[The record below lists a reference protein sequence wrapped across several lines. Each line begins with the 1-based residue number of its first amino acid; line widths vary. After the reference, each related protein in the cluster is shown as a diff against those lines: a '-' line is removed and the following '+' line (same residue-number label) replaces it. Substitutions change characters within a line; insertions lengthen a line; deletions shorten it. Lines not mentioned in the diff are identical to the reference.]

1 MAFGYDTDMALR
13 AAAALANS
21 EHADPDALSTVDDLA
36 DFVRTWG
43 WTGTV
48 LGTPAEVAAVRGVRA
63 QVRSLWAPDED
74 TAVARVNAL
83 LEQANAV
90 PQLVKHDEYDWH
102 LHATPSDAPL
112 ATRMVVEAAMAVVDV
127 IRDGEFDRL
136 RVCAA
141 DDCDDVLI
149 DLTKNRSRR
158 FCDAGCGNRLNVAAF
173 RARQAGN

>member
-21 EHADPDALSTVDDLA
+21 EHADPDGLSTVQDLA
-36 DFVRTWG
+36 DFVQAWG

-48 LGTPAEVAAVRGVRA
+48 LGTPAELRQVRDIRA
-63 QVRSLWAPDED
+63 QVRSLWAPDEE

-112 ATRMVVEAAMAVVDV
+112 AIRMVVEAAMAVVDV
-127 IRDGEFDRL
+127 IRDREFDRL

-141 DDCDDVLI
+141 DDCDNVLI

-173 RARQAGN
+173 RARQAGS

>member
-21 EHADPDALSTVDDLA
+21 EHAEPDALSTVDDLA
-36 DFVRTWG
+36 DFVQTWG

-48 LGTPAEVAAVRGVRA
+48 LGTPSELAAVREVRA

-83 LEQANAV
+83 LEHANAV

-127 IRDGEFDRL
+127 IRAGELHRL

>member
-21 EHADPDALSTVDDLA
+21 EHAAPDGLSTVQDLT
-36 DFVRTWG
+36 DFVLAWG

-48 LGTPAEVAAVRGVRA
+48 LGTPAELRQVRDIRA
-63 QVRSLWAPDED
+63 QVRSLWAPDEHA
-74 TAVARVNAL
+74 AVERVNVL
-83 LEQANAV
+83 LHQANAV

-127 IRDGEFDRL
+127 IRDREFDRL

-141 DDCDDVLI
+141 DDCDNVLI
-149 DLTKNRSRR
+149 DLTRNRSRR

-173 RARQAGN
+173 RARQAGS

>member
-1 MAFGYDTDMALR
+1 MAFGYDTDVALR

-21 EHADPDALSTVDDLA
+21 EHADPDGLSTVHDLA
-36 DFVRTWG
+36 HFVQTWG

-48 LGTPAEVAAVRGVRA
+48 LGTPAELRRVRDVRA
-63 QVRSLWAPDED
+63 QVRSLWAPDE
-74 TAVARVNAL
+74 TAAVERVNTL

-112 ATRMVVEAAMAVVDV
+112 ETRMVVEAAMAVVDV
-127 IRDGEFDRL
+127 IRDQEFDRL

-141 DDCDDVLI
+141 DDCDNVLI

>member
-21 EHADPDALSTVDDLA
+21 EHADPDALSTGQDLT
-36 DFVRTWG
+36 DFVQTWG
-43 WTGTV
+43 WTGTI
-48 LGTPAEVAAVRGVRA
+48 LGTAAELAAVREVRA
-63 QVRSLWAPDED
+63 QVRWLWAPDQ
-74 TAVARVNAL
+74 TAAVARVNEL
-83 LEQANAV
+83 LARANAV
-90 PQLVKHDEYDWH
+90 PQLVRHDEYDWH

-127 IRDGEFDRL
+127 IRAGEFDRL

-141 DDCDDVLI
+141 DDCDNVLI

-173 RARQAGN
+173 RARQAGS

>member
-21 EHADPDALSTVDDLA
+21 EHAAPDGLSTVQDLA
-36 DFVRTWG
+36 DFVLAWG

-48 LGTPAEVAAVRGVRA
+48 LGTPAELRQVRDIRA
-63 QVRSLWAPDED
+63 HVRSLWAPDEHA
-74 TAVARVNAL
+74 AVERVNVL
-83 LEQANAV
+83 LDQANAV

-127 IRDGEFDRL
+127 IRDREFDRL

-141 DDCDDVLI
+141 DDCDNVLI
-149 DLTKNRSRR
+149 DLTRNRSRR

-173 RARQAGN
+173 RARQAGS

>member
-21 EHADPDALSTVDDLA
+21 EHAAPDGLSTVQDLA
-36 DFVRTWG
+36 DFVLAWG

-48 LGTPAEVAAVRGVRA
+48 LGTPAELRQVRDIRA
-63 QVRSLWAPDED
+63 QVRSLWAPDEHA
-74 TAVARVNAL
+74 AVERVNVL
-83 LEQANAV
+83 LHQANAV

-127 IRDGEFDRL
+127 IRDREFDRL

-141 DDCDDVLI
+141 DDCDNVLI
-149 DLTKNRSRR
+149 DLTRNRSRR

-173 RARQAGN
+173 RARQAGS